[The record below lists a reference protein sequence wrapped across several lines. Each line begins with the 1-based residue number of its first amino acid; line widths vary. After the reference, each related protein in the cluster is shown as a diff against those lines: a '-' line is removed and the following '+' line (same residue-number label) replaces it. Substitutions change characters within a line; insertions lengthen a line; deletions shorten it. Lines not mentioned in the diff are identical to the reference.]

1 MTKLGY
7 LKVIFLIS
15 LVTPAFSQ
23 KIKYKDIYA
32 LLSTKQYEAAEPFLK
47 KYVKENTD
55 NPNAYLY
62 MGIVYQEKSAK
73 DDILRQTQRMISLM
87 DSAILFYDKAYKSV
101 TAKEVKQNSE
111 YYQAY
116 NRRDLRTGEFGVKL
130 SDIQFDLEKR
140 MEGLRERIDRVKM
153 VKHYFSL
160 SDTLYKRSS
169 ALFKDIQSKFPGEKE
184 FYLRSDERTLTNL
197 MALSARFD
205 SCIHAFEQYKAS
217 LTLIGR
223 VGYNQALTLK
233 EITDLKKDGSTSTDF
248 YTNDLQLWSYKKFAD
263 RSKKAIEEDILP
275 TRTHLVSYDIEINK
289 LRDKLTK
296 DSVSVKSD
304 LTSLIDKLLLS
315 QLKKYDPEPLPMEVF
330 SLKIAD
336 LEYRSLVLENRKRTD
351 TTDLHVSLNLL
362 SKELTA
368 LNKLDSIAVK
378 LASSEDLDSRAT
390 DYAYFVKNTFAT
402 TAVLKSFIGG
412 LRDYADREKIIK
424 EKRFVL
430 KKESLRW
437 LIHGSDSIPLFMSG
451 SRSKFK
457 PLIVVEEKY
466 TAGLHYVD
474 SLSPTG
480 YLCTINAFRKPDVM
494 VSFPVE
500 TSSFKEARVSSLK
513 AIAYSDAAGQLYFV
527 LIYSERTDKDNKY
540 AATLAKVYRS
550 DGLAWSMNYQ
560 LDYIPKEIAFAAG
573 SGELTITGEDGK
585 QNTMD
590 KNGKLI
596 R

>member
-1 MTKLGY
+1 MTKLGC

-47 KYVKENTD
+47 KYLKENTD

-73 DDILRQTQRMISLM
+73 DDILKQTRRMIALM
-87 DSAILFYDKAYKSV
+87 DSAIMSYDKAYKSV
-101 TAKEVKQNSE
+101 TAKEIKQNSE

-160 SDTLYKRSS
+160 SDTLYKRSN

-184 FYLRSDERTLTNL
+184 FYLRADEETLKSLT
-197 MALSARFD
+197 ALSLRFD
-205 SCIHAFEQYKAS
+205 SCIHAFEQYKSS

-223 VGYNQALTLK
+223 VGYNQTLTLK
-233 EITDLKKDGSTSTDF
+233 EITDLKKDGSTTADF
-248 YTNDLQLWSYKKFAD
+248 LMNDLQVWNYKKFAD

-275 TRTHLVSYDIEINK
+275 TRVHLVSYDIEINK

-304 LTSLIDKLLLS
+304 LTSLIDKLLMD
-315 QLKKYDPEPLPMEVF
+315 QLKKYDRVPLPMEIF

-336 LEYRSLVLENRKRTD
+336 LEYRSSVLENKKRTD

-362 SKELTA
+362 NKELRA

-378 LASSEDLDSRAT
+378 LSSSEDLDSRVT

-402 TAVLKSFIGG
+402 PAVLKSFIGG
-412 LRDYADREKIIK
+412 LRDYADREKVIK
-424 EKRFVL
+424 EKRLAV

-437 LIHGSDSIPLFMSG
+437 MIHGADSIPLFMTG
-451 SRSKFK
+451 SRSRFK
-457 PLIVVEEKY
+457 PLIVMDEKY
-466 TAGLHYVD
+466 TAGLQYLD

-500 TSSFKEARVSSLK
+500 RASFREAHISSLK

-527 LIYSERTDKDNKY
+527 LIYSERAGEDNKY

-560 LDYIPKEIAFAAG
+560 LDFIPKEIAFAAG
-573 SGELTITGEDGK
+573 SGELTITGEDSK